1 MAKVAR
7 PLSPP
12 LRPAGNVA
20 EIFQKRFPAN
30 TLLCYSAAQQQL
42 GATAPWHHE
51 RSHQHEEHDDVS
63 QQLVVA

>member
-1 MAKVAR
+1 MAKVAPRSAR
-7 PLSPP
+7 PFDRRETSLKS
-12 LRPAGNVA
+12 
-20 EIFQKRFPAN
+20 FKKDFPEH
-30 TLLCYSAAQQQL
+30 TSLCYSAAQQQL

>member
-51 RSHQHEEHDDVS
+51 RSHQDEEHDDVS